1 MGSFHLQEE
10 RQWQI
15 PRTIKDPGQTSTVP
29 TDKGEDSEERR
40 DAAEQAWRDKQG
52 VPRGTPEQGERSA
65 DRVGGDG
72 PAQPEP
78 KIDDVDEQA
87 DKRRASTEDETEAD

>member
-1 MGSFHLQEE
+1 MENPKNIQS
-10 RQWQI
+10 
-15 PRTIKDPGQTSTVP
+15 PGQTPSVP

-52 VPRGTPEQGERSA
+52 IPRGTPEQGERSA
-65 DRVGGDG
+65 DRVGGGG

-78 KIDDVDEQA
+78 EIDDDDES
-87 DKRRASTEDETEAD
+87 DKRRASRDDETETD